1 MGHYPSVTGSTKAA
15 DPMRKTSFA
24 ARSALT
30 SALAVAAWAA
40 GPVAWAQSAP
50 SAAPAAEAD
59 AGPPPENSRL
69 DAPLFYQLLKGE
81 LELKRGEAGN
91 AYELI
96 LDAARRTR
104 DESLYRRALDIA
116 LQSRALEQAYAATRN
131 WRAALPQSQEA
142 LRFQVQLLLALGR
155 GAEVGE
161 PLRTLL
167 TLTPADERPGLIA
180 ALPRFLQR
188 SADPKQMATL
198 VAEAVKPY
206 AEAVE
211 TRVPVRVA
219 LGRAWLQAAEPDKAL
234 ALASE
239 AHALEPAAPGP
250 ALLALELMSGTPQAE
265 ALLKH
270 YLQQPSAPTPVRLAY
285 VRALTST
292 QRYAEAAV
300 QLDIATREQPSD
312 APPFLTL
319 GVLHL
324 ELKHPKEAEAALL
337 RYVQLASTSASAPS
351 PSAPGAASRDGDDDD
366 EDDEL
371 RPDRGLIQAH
381 LALAQ
386 VAEMRGDFKASESW
400 LAKVDDPQRALEV
413 QTRRAVLLARQ
424 GKLAQARELIR
435 KVPERKP
442 EDARAKLL
450 GEVSVLREVKRW
462 KEAFDLLAAANADS
476 RYPDDGDLLY
486 EQAMLAE
493 KLNRMDEMERL
504 LQRVITLKAESPH
517 AYNALGYSLAD
528 RGQRLPEAR
537 KLIQR
542 ALELAPGDPFI
553 TDSLGW
559 VEFRMG
565 NGAEAIRLLRQAYT
579 ARPDV
584 EIAAH
589 LGEVLWAGGQKDEAR
604 RVWREALA
612 RDAANEVLRE
622 TLSRLRAGAEP

>member
-1 MGHYPSVTGSTKAA
+1 MDRPSFRARGALLSAMAVVAWVGG
-15 DPMRKTSFA
+15 PM
-24 ARSALT
+24 
-30 SALAVAAWAA
+30 
-40 GPVAWAQSAP
+40 AWAQSLPAP
-50 SAAPAAEAD
+50 APAAAD
-59 AGPPPENSRL
+59 AVASSPPENSRL
-69 DAPLFYQLLKGE
+69 DAPLFYQVLKGE

-116 LQSRALEQAYAATRN
+116 LQSRALEQAFAATRS
-131 WRAALPQSQEA
+131 WRAALPQSQEP

-155 GAEVGE
+155 GGEVGE

-167 TLTPADERPGLIA
+167 ALTPADERPGLIA

-206 AEAVE
+206 ADAAD
-211 TRVPVRVA
+211 TRLPVRVA
-219 LGRAWLQAAEPDKAL
+219 LGRAWLQAGEPDKAL
-234 ALASE
+234 ALARE
-239 AHALEPAAPGP
+239 AQALEPAAPGP
-250 ALLALELMSGTPQAE
+250 ALLALELMATTPKAE
-265 ALLKH
+265 ELLTQ
-270 YLQQPSAPTPVRLAY
+270 YLAQPAAPTPVRLAY

-292 QRYAEAAV
+292 QRYAEAAA
-300 QLDIATREQPSD
+300 QLDIATRAQPND

-324 ELKHPKEAEAALL
+324 ELKHPKEAETALL
-337 RYVQLASTSASAPS
+337 RYVQLASAAAATTPTTPAP
-351 PSAPGAASRDGDDDD
+351 AAASREG
-366 EDDEL
+366 EDDEEDDTL
-371 RPDRGLIQAH
+371 RPDRGLVQAY
-381 LALAQ
+381 LGLAQ
-386 VAEMRGDFKASESW
+386 AADMRGDLKASESW
-400 LAKVDDPQRALEV
+400 LAKVEDPQRALEV

-442 EDARAKLL
+442 EDARAKVL
-450 GEVSVLREVKRW
+450 GEVTVLREVKRW
-462 KEAFDLLAAANADS
+462 KDGFDLLASANA
-476 RYPDDGDLLY
+476 RFADDGDLLY

-493 KLNRMDEMERL
+493 KLNRLDEMERL

-565 NGAEAIRLLRQAYT
+565 NSAEAVRLLRQAYT

-604 RVWREALA
+604 RIWREAQA
-612 RDAANEVLRE
+612 RDSANEVLRE
-622 TLSRLRAGAEP
+622 TLGRLRPGAEP

>member
-1 MGHYPSVTGSTKAA
+1 MDRLLFLK
-15 DPMRKTSFA
+15 
-24 ARSALT
+24 RSALIP
-30 SALAVAAWAA
+30 ALAV
-40 GPVAWAQSAP
+40 VAWATSP
-50 SAAPAAEAD
+50 LAAAQPLPTPAAAEAIT
-59 AGPPPENSRL
+59 GSPPENSRL
-69 DAPLFYQLLKGE
+69 DAPLFYQVLKGE
-81 LELKRGEAGN
+81 LELKRGEAGT

-104 DESLYRRALDIA
+104 DERLYRRAFDIA
-116 LQSRALEQAYAATRN
+116 LQSRALEQAFAATRS

-155 GAEVGE
+155 GGEVGE
-161 PLRTLL
+161 PLRMLL
-167 TLTPADERPGLIA
+167 ALTPAEERPGLIA

-188 SADPKQMATL
+188 SADPKQMAAL
-198 VAEAVKPY
+198 VTEAVKPY
-206 AEAVE
+206 ADGAD
-211 TRVPVRVA
+211 TRLPVRVA
-219 LGRAWLQAAEPDKAL
+219 LGRTWLQAGELDKAL
-234 ALASE
+234 ALARE
-239 AHALEPAAPGP
+239 AQALDPAAPGP
-250 ALLALELMSGTPQAE
+250 ALLALELMATVPKAE
-265 ALLKH
+265 ELLAQ
-270 YLQQPSAPTPVRLAY
+270 YLARPAAPTPVRLAY
-285 VRALTST
+285 VRALTTT
-292 QRYAEAAV
+292 QRYAEAAA
-300 QLDIATREQPSD
+300 QLDIATREQPAD

-319 GVLHL
+319 GVLQL

-337 RYVQLASTSASAPS
+337 RYVQLASAAAAPPAPLAPAASANS
-351 PSAPGAASRDGDDDD
+351 EADDGEEGDDT
-366 EDDEL
+366 L
-371 RPDRGLIQAH
+371 RPDRGLVQAY
-381 LALAQ
+381 LGLAQ
-386 VAEMRGDFKASESW
+386 AADMRGDFKASENW

-435 KVPERKP
+435 QVPERKP

-462 KEAFDLLAAANADS
+462 KEAFDLLAGANAD
-476 RYPDDGDLLY
+476 RRFADDGDLLY
-486 EQAMLAE
+486 EQAMVAE
-493 KLNRMDEMERL
+493 KLNRLDEMERL

-528 RGQRLPEAR
+528 RSQRLPEAR

-565 NGAEAIRLLRQAYT
+565 NSAEAIRLLRQAYL

-589 LGEVLWAGGQKDEAR
+589 LGEVLWASGQKNEAR
-604 RVWREALA
+604 RIWREAQA

-622 TLSRLRAGAEP
+622 TIGRLRPGVEP

>member
-1 MGHYPSVTGSTKAA
+1 MDRP
-15 DPMRKTSFA
+15 SFA
-24 ARSALT
+24 ARSALI
-30 SALAVAAWAA
+30 SALAVVAWT
-40 GPVAWAQSAP
+40 GSPLAWAQP
-50 SAAPAAEAD
+50 LPAPAAAD
-59 AGPPPENSRL
+59 ALNSRISSPPENSRL
-69 DAPLFYQLLKGE
+69 DAPLFYQVLKGE

-116 LQSRALEQAYAATRN
+116 LQSRALEQAFAATRS
-131 WRAALPQSQEA
+131 WRATLPQSQDA

-155 GAEVGE
+155 GGDVGE

-167 TLTPADERPGLIA
+167 ALTPTEERPALIA
-180 ALPRFLQR
+180 GLPRFLQR

-198 VAEAVKPY
+198 VADAVKPY
-206 AEAVE
+206 ADAPD
-211 TRVPVRVA
+211 TRLAVRVA
-219 LGRAWLQAAEPDKAL
+219 LGRAWLQAGEPDKAL
-234 ALASE
+234 ALARE
-239 AHALEPAAPGP
+239 AQALEPAAPGP
-250 ALLALELMSGTPQAE
+250 ALLALELMATAPKAE
-265 ALLKH
+265 ELLTQ
-270 YLQQPSAPTPVRLAY
+270 YLAQPAAPVPVRLAY

-292 QRYAEAAV
+292 QRYAEAVV
-300 QLDIATREQPSD
+300 QLDIATREQPNEG
-312 APPFLTL
+312 PPFLTL
-319 GVLHL
+319 GVLQL
-324 ELKHPKEAEAALL
+324 ELKHPKEAETALL
-337 RYVQLASTSASAPS
+337 RYVQLAS
-351 PSAPGAASRDGDDDD
+351 AAGPTPAQQPPAAANGEGDDD
-366 EDDEL
+366 ENGTL
-371 RPDRGLIQAH
+371 RPDRGLVQAYLG
-381 LALAQ
+381 LAHA
-386 VAEMRGDFKASESW
+386 ADMRGDFKASEAW

-424 GKLAQARELIR
+424 GKLAQARDLIR

-462 KEAFDLLAAANADS
+462 TEAFDLLAGANA
-476 RYPDDGDLLY
+476 RFTDDGDLLY

-565 NGAEAIRLLRQAYT
+565 NNAEAVRLLRRAYA

-589 LGEVLWAGGQKDEAR
+589 LGEVLWAGDQKDEAR
-604 RVWREALA
+604 RIWREALA
-612 RDAANEVLRE
+612 RDASNDVLRE
-622 TLSRLRAGAEP
+622 TLARLRAEP